1 MNINRVLV
9 PVDGSEYSM
18 KAAKYAIDFV
28 QKFKCEVV
36 VLHCH
41 KAFPLY
47 LGEPHF
53 QNIVNKTIEDAT
65 EMVGVYDALF
75 DEYGIDHKI
84 LLLEEPPGKT
94 IAETA
99 VHEKADMI
107 IMGSRGLSDLS
118 GLILGSTAHKVLHL
132 SSCPVLIIK

>member
-1 MNINRVLV
+1 MKINRILV

-18 KAAKYAIDFV
+18 KAAKYAIEFV
-28 QKFKCEVV
+28 KNFDCEVI

-41 KAFPLY
+41 KAFPQY

-53 QNIVNKTIEDAT
+53 QNIVNRTIENAT
-65 EMVGVYDALF
+65 EMVSIYDTLF
-75 DEYGIDHKI
+75 EESSINHKV
-84 LLLEEPPGKT
+84 LLLEEPAGKT

-99 VHEKADMI
+99 VHENVDMI

-118 GLILGSTAHKVLHL
+118 GLILGSSAHKVLHMA
-132 SSCPVLIIK
+132 SCPVLIVK